1 MRSFVVCYRTQENGV
16 EVEVGLKAGI
26 KGGITAIVAR
36 PLACV
41 AGALVVIFSTVISGT
56 LVASAS
62 SVIAT
67 NVQIPA
73 GGAVSKIK
81 IPRSAL
87 PSNSSDNIA
96 TTLPAGTS
104 LARAQAW
111 LAGLISYRQTAL
123 FAAQNAISSS
133 RSVSPANRAQL
144 VALEQA
150 TASRLN
156 TIAIRSLSVVSVA
169 QATSQAG
176 EVVNLQILNVV
187 VPQLRLLAHVSGILG
202 LLTQVSSNESA
213 AATAIAISH
222 QPQAVLRTER
232 QLDATVQSLART
244 ATDSL
249 LSTQR
254 LLYALVPA
262 NATAA
267 ATTFGSA
274 KSAAATAVSQLHL
287 ANSDLRQLVSQLV
300 GN

>member
-1 MRSFVVCYRTQENGV
+1 M
-16 EVEVGLKAGI
+16 KAGI

-41 AGALVVIFSTVISGT
+41 AGALVVISSTVISGT

-62 SVIAT
+62 SVIVPNIQT
-67 NVQIPA
+67 TA
-73 GGAVSKIK
+73 GGATHGIK

-96 TTLPAGTS
+96 TTLPAGIS
-104 LARAQAW
+104 LAEAQAW

-123 FAAQNAISSS
+123 FEAQNAISSS
-133 RSVSPANRAQL
+133 RGVSPANRAQL

-156 TIAIRSLSVVSVA
+156 TIAIRSLSVVRVA
-169 QATSQAG
+169 QVTSQAG

-254 LLYALVPA
+254 SLYALVPV
-262 NATAA
+262 NATVA

-287 ANSDLRQLVSQLV
+287 ADSDLRQLVRQLV
-300 GN
+300 GS